1 MVSISFKK
9 KRSKPANLEHLIQT
23 LSNLDVSVDKTNDVM
38 IIDKDEDET
47 DVIQI
52 NASFQTEL
60 TSAIR
65 TNDITK
71 ASQLLRDQAKEQY
84 MVPEFDIHFFHTIG
98 KYCHGLLYS
107 ILRNSNIFEDN
118 LTYPFYFDAIIEG
131 IAKTDNHELLK
142 HMTNT
147 HQLTLITEHKLGVY
161 LQCFIEARAY
171 ICLECLTRFLSLINS
186 RDSHAVMKEVF
197 ARGIETLDNR
207 VVTIIL
213 KSMRPTIKH

>member
-1 MVSISFKK
+1 
-9 KRSKPANLEHLIQT
+9 
-23 LSNLDVSVDKTNDVM
+23 
-38 IIDKDEDET
+38 
-47 DVIQI
+47 
-52 NASFQTEL
+52 
-60 TSAIR
+60 
-65 TNDITK
+65 
-71 ASQLLRDQAKEQY
+71 

-107 ILRNSNIFEDN
+107 VLRNSNIFEDK
-118 LTYPFYFDAIIEG
+118 LTYPFYFDAIMEG

-142 HMTNT
+142 YMTNT

-161 LQCFIEARAY
+161 LQCFIESRAY

-186 RDSHAVMKEVF
+186 RDSHTVMKEMF

-213 KSMRPTIKH
+213 KSMRPTIK